1 MSTLDMYTPIKI
13 KGLKQGDRV
22 VFVNDH
28 RIKARAYNLGPSN
41 PLVGTK
47 YETVGT
53 VISIGGSCEVRW
65 DNGEKNGYIDGD
77 LALFNLPK
85 MMIPI

>member
-1 MSTLDMYTPIKI
+1 MSTLDMYTP
-13 KGLKQGDRV
+13 LKTKELKHGDRV

-28 RIKARAYNLGPSN
+28 HIKTQAYNLGRNN

-53 VISIGGSCEVRW
+53 VISIGGGCEVRW
-65 DNGEKNGYIDGD
+65 DNGEKNCYTDGD